1 MYIILII
8 FRFKF
13 IFFSFILLFF
23 DILCKRFIKALFIGN
38 DDKEEIFGY
47 SVKSSG
53 HFTIEGEYIDLE
65 IQFEHIV

>member
-13 IFFSFILLFF
+13 IFFSFILLFS
-23 DILCKRFIKALFIGN
+23 DILWRSFIKALFIGK
-38 DDKEEIFGY
+38 DDKDEIFGY

-53 HFTIEGEYIDLE
+53 HFNIEGELIELE